1 MTLKTIRNRPSAVY
15 RSAPRVDARLDGLDL
30 GGHLLRKEDALYS
43 WNLPEDMG
51 SPRIGLV
58 TLRVDTWRP
67 FRYLPT
73 PDRRRLGLM
82 LEWIKLEYGEPGE

>member
-30 GGHLLRKEDALYS
+30 GGHLLR
-43 WNLPEDMG
+43 N
-51 SPRIGLV
+51 
-58 TLRVDTWRP
+58 TWRP

-82 LEWIKLEYGEPGE
+82 LEWIKLEYREPGE